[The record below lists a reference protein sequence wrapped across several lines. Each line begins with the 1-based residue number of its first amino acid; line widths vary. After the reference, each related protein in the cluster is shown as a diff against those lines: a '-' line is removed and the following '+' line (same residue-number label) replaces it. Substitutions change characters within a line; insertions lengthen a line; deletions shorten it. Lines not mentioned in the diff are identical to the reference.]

1 MNLFSTTTPGRGGS
15 LVESCTKCLE
25 VAAALL
31 SREEWCLACL
41 AASLCCPLP
50 DLDPD
55 NSTWQ
60 FDWVDGLQPLLRPAL
75 PVLHRIVTV
84 ARGSAV
90 LLRLTLWVTLHQPPQ
105 TAFAL
110 AVTACARRLR
120 AMARLSTQA
129 LPSLSLAQRGG
140 PEGVALRRLAIQA
153 AAAAAHAQT
162 TLTQIEFPGLVEGV
176 VPGVAWPL
184 HPVQCLL
191 DDVRE
196 DWSQMSSIKSA
207 SNNTF
212 MEEAESEGL
221 GRLVAGGHVE
231 VLCATEQLMQALEFM
246 CAVWLPNRAAVVAGM
261 MLMEEWI
268 DLPVC
273 LLIRSTQLLQMTA
286 VVGQEGLSAQP
297 AAWLPPGHQLI
308 KGWCSRLVT
317 RVCHVAEIVRLLDV
331 PPTGLAMS
339 RNVLKLAPLLQHA
352 PMQPDTEQAVDL
364 LVLTLA
370 IAVPLVTVLKLSEGA
385 TCPKVAL
392 KLQELRR
399 SLGLVPEQEVQG
411 WRATVAGTPSEALLR
426 HALAAA
432 ALQLQLPHLL
442 PGGASGSG
450 EGAAGGAGADP
461 SRRKLRLHGVM
472 ACLSECVSCW
482 WRGREA

>member
-1 MNLFSTTTPGRGGS
+1 MTTNWPAALPANSRQRAKSRAPWASSEGTEQPPDLWVVNSYAHICHALSSLVLQQPQPLERMNLFSTTTPGRGGS

-41 AASLCCPLP
+41 AASLCCSLP
-50 DLDPD
+50 DLDPN

-60 FDWVDGLQPLLRPAL
+60 FDWVDGLQPLLPPAL
-75 PVLHRIVTV
+75 PVLHRVVTV
-84 ARGSAV
+84 ARGTAV

-105 TAFAL
+105 TALAL

-212 MEEAESEGL
+212 MEEAESEGP

-231 VLCATEQLMQALEFM
+231 VLCATEQLM
-246 CAVWLPNRAAVVAGM
+246 
-261 MLMEEWI
+261 
-268 DLPVC
+268 
-273 LLIRSTQLLQMTA
+273 
-286 VVGQEGLSAQP
+286 
-297 AAWLPPGHQLI
+297 
-308 KGWCSRLVT
+308 
-317 RVCHVAEIVRLLDV
+317 
-331 PPTGLAMS
+331 
-339 RNVLKLAPLLQHA
+339 QHA

-411 WRATVAGTPSEALLR
+411 WRATVAGTP
-426 HALAAA
+426 
-432 ALQLQLPHLL
+432 
-442 PGGASGSG
+442 
-450 EGAAGGAGADP
+450 
-461 SRRKLRLHGVM
+461 
-472 ACLSECVSCW
+472 
-482 WRGREA
+482 